1 MKLMVEN
8 VGIEVVDIK
17 KRLGG
22 RWEINLLNV

>member
-1 MKLMVEN
+1 MKLVVEN